1 MKILSSIFGVVD
13 NILLQ
18 LSTCKQG
25 DKLIK
30 MLDFQLFI

>member
-25 DKLIK
+25 DKLK
-30 MLDFQLFI
+30 C